1 MLIYVLSIC
10 FCVTVAKVSICY
22 GNWPSKPK
30 ILSNPLQE
38 TCQLQVRVL
47 ITHINPNPLEIGD
60 TEDPKDI

>member
-1 MLIYVLSIC
+1 ME
-10 FCVTVAKVSICY
+10 TV
-22 GNWPSKPK
+22 WPSKPK
-30 ILSNPLQE
+30 ILSSPLQE